1 MAVRLTVLVAGLLLL
16 SGCMW
21 LRLSTVKDQ
30 LADLDRYI
38 EVPDGERLE
47 LRFKERPL
55 RAGDPEDVIGAPPST
70 AAALAD
76 GTQQLTWRFRR
87 VALDGQVVPE
97 TGWILDF
104 DVWTKDGRVTAVA
117 FPAQVYRVMDRE
129 RCITMLRA
137 FGQGEVDTSKR
148 EVEAQVQ
155 VHEPGI
161 ATASGAASASAV
173 WLQRAAMLECLGA
186 PFTSIVAEQQLRD
199 TYRYRLDGTPT
210 AEARLLLEYDESG
223 SRLQRMRVT
232 INKIWLSVRF

>member
-38 EVPDGERLE
+38 EVPAGERLE

-55 RAGDPEDVIGAPPST
+55 RAGDPENVIGAPPST

-76 GTQQLTWRFRR
+76 GTEQLTWRFRR

-148 EVEAQVQ
+148 EVEAQV
-155 VHEPGI
+155 HESGI
-161 ATASGAASASAV
+161 VTASGAASAA

-186 PFTSIVAEQQLRD
+186 PFTSIVTEQQLHD

-210 AEARLLLEYDESG
+210 AEARLLLESDESG
-223 SRLQRMRVT
+223 SRLQRLRGT